1 MDEQTPHMLIIAL
14 ISLIKSK
21 LNLNI
26 IGSVKQQFQEGI
38 RNVSTLLFSFFK
50 LWRIAEFLGKNEEFI
65 FYGILEILMI
75 LKEKQIGLYKIER
88 KYFESKNKD
97 QCTMFLKNKLKKS
110 LNLLWGDWEG

>member
-50 LWRIAEFLGKNEEFI
+50 L
-65 FYGILEILMI
+65 
-75 LKEKQIGLYKIER
+75 
-88 KYFESKNKD
+88 
-97 QCTMFLKNKLKKS
+97 
-110 LNLLWGDWEG
+110 